1 MAPASSFELFYFELH
16 GFGLPARMLLSLG
29 GLDWTDRHPKNWAT
43 EEKAN
48 APFGKLPV
56 LTETRADGSKFV
68 LAEINAICRYIARK
82 TNMYSDNVEEAALM
96 DQFASNLTD
105 VLVKGF
111 RARTL
116 KTSDPEQY
124 KVEYEKYRDTEFKI
138 AFDKHEQHLAKSAS
152 GYYVG
157 DKLSLADVYAVFAV
171 TLINENNVEIT
182 EETYPHIYKLYQK
195 VSALEPIKAEL
206 NRFPKK

>member
-1 MAPASSFELFYFELH
+1 
-16 GFGLPARMLLSLG
+16 
-29 GLDWTDRHPKNWAT
+29 
-43 EEKAN
+43 
-48 APFGKLPV
+48 
-56 LTETRADGSKFV
+56 
-68 LAEINAICRYIARK
+68 
-82 TNMYSDNVEEAALM
+82 MYSDNVEEAALM

-157 DKLSLADVYAVFAV
+157 DKVSLPLIIHLSMLA
-171 TLINENNVEIT
+171 T
-182 EETYPHIYKLYQK
+182 
-195 VSALEPIKAEL
+195 
-206 NRFPKK
+206 NRVMFQVVPR